1 MNQDELCQFMES
13 QFQQLQ
19 ENIYHKFANIEAKI
33 ETLEHSLS
41 SNTKQPSF
49 VGHVENKVE
58 YLNETYG
65 NPNQKN
71 NHYDISE
78 QIDICAFL
86 SLRLEEYYQKD
97 SNLELTYKDILR
109 ILSNTRS
116 IYEVVA
122 EQLSTLLGKSDY
134 CVYPWIF
141 SFASQKSVFYFWN
154 HDSLSWNKIIPDLL
168 KQLFEIVQ
176 TKLME
181 KYAWMIE
188 KNHLNILNID
198 LIEGGVYLFADN
210 FDKKCVEFKKMI
222 LQNLN

>member
-86 SLRLEEYYQKD
+86 SLRLEE
-97 SNLELTYKDILR
+97 
-109 ILSNTRS
+109 
-116 IYEVVA
+116 
-122 EQLSTLLGKSDY
+122 
-134 CVYPWIF
+134 
-141 SFASQKSVFYFWN
+141 
-154 HDSLSWNKIIPDLL
+154 
-168 KQLFEIVQ
+168 
-176 TKLME
+176 
-181 KYAWMIE
+181 
-188 KNHLNILNID
+188 
-198 LIEGGVYLFADN
+198 
-210 FDKKCVEFKKMI
+210 
-222 LQNLN
+222 